1 MISPN
6 KMSAAGENFAVS
18 GAVKWISPYKNCAAG
33 EIFYCLRP
41 LQRVLPSKISCFQAL
56 PNLDFAAF
64 EKIPPLFQ
72 IGT

>member
-1 MISPN
+1 MISPY

-18 GAVKWISPYKNCAAG
+18 EAAKWIFPYKNCAAD
-33 EIFYCLRP
+33 ENSYRSRP
-41 LQRVLPSKISCFQAL
+41 LQRVLPQKIICFQAL